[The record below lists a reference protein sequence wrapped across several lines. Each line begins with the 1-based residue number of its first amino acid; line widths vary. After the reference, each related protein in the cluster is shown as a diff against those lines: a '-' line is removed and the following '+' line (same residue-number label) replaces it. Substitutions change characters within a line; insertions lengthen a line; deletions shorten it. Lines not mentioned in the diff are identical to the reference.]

1 MLKSYAQ
8 SFMHFAKNHNPHV
21 WQWQIAAT
29 YALCTA
35 IVLSLATVA
44 LVAALVIYDS
54 AYAART
60 LPFYAVVA
68 LLSVVLYVSN
78 RWGAIK
84 FVGHHLVFLYI
95 CLAVGIAWSVG
106 IGAGSMVLASA
117 AIILSGTMCG
127 YKCALLIASF
137 NSLLFLGIR
146 AAELY
151 NGIHPAYV
159 MSEKPTNFQG
169 AILVVLLFHL
179 LAAISGALYRLE
191 ETRRRLS
198 ATELEFARRRSLLTA
213 TIKQQNQ
220 KLRSTEAERL
230 QQLYRF
236 AEVGELSTA
245 LLHDLANSLT
255 TLTFQIDNLNTENS
269 PAIRR
274 ARNQLKSINEILKVT
289 RQQLKGQ
296 LEPEIFDVAKETD
309 RTIKLLGPAAKR
321 AGVTLE
327 WTRPRENFDCFGEK
341 VVFQQQLTNL
351 INNAMDSY
359 GSIQSGA
366 ANKVLITLKS
376 KGQDAMLLSITDHG
390 RGIPSEELA
399 SVFKPFYTTK
409 PGGLGVGLYLAKR
422 FIESNLGGQLTA
434 KSSRR
439 RTVFTIELP
448 LHTP

>member
-1 MLKSYAQ
+1 MLKKYAH
-8 SFMHFAKNHNPHV
+8 SFIYFAKNHNPHI

-35 IVLSLATVA
+35 IILPLATLA
-44 LVAALVIYDS
+44 LIFALTVYDS

-60 LPFYAVVA
+60 LPFYAVIA
-68 LLSVVLYVSN
+68 LLSVVLYISN

-84 FVGHHLVFLYI
+84 FVGHHLILLYT

-137 NSLLFLGIR
+137 NSILFLGIR

-159 MSEKPTNFQG
+159 MSAKPTNFQG

-198 ATELEFARRRSLLTA
+198 ATELEFARRRTLLTT

-269 PAIRR
+269 PAIRQ

-296 LEPEIFDVAKETD
+296 LEPEVFDVARETE
-309 RTIKLLGPAAKR
+309 RTIKLLGPSAKR

-327 WTRPRENFDCFGEK
+327 WARPSGGFDCFGEK

-351 INNAMDSY
+351 VTNAIDSY
-359 GSIQSGA
+359 SSVQSGTTH
-366 ANKVLITLKS
+366 KVLITLKP
-376 KGQDAMLLSITDHG
+376 KGQDAMLLSTVDHG
-390 RGIPSEELA
+390 RGIPPEELA

-409 PGGLGVGLYLAKR
+409 PGGMGVGLYLAKR

-434 KSSRR
+434 KSSHR
-439 RTVFTIELP
+439 RTVFTMTLP
-448 LHTP
+448 RHS